1 MKFLT
6 LIRHAKAAHEA
17 GISDADRALAE
28 RGRRD
33 GKAMGAIL
41 AARFAPPDVILA
53 SPARRVRETLAAL
66 VEGGGAGGQI
76 EYHDALYLAEH
87 EVLSDFAA
95 SALMEHDEVWIVAH
109 NPGITEAIEEIAG
122 ARLENVPTLGI
133 ARIAVEEV
141 VYESLHG
148 DLVYFETPRSR

>member
-1 MKFLT
+1 MPTAPSQSGDDETGKQW
-6 LIRHAKAAHEA
+6 
-17 GISDADRALAE
+17 
-28 RGRRD
+28 GRS
-33 GKAMGAIL
+33 L
-41 AARFAPPDVILA
+41 PPDSRLRTSFWRVLPVA
-53 SPARRVRETLAAL
+53 SGRPSPRLSREA
-66 VEGGGAGGQI
+66 GAGGQI